1 MVGKIKKQ
9 HIFSTEKP
17 NKTLPSGYIFQNEHA
32 LSHSHNKALLWV
44 SLIGVRFT
52 LYIFEADTDYRYF
65 GDQIKK
71 KVQLELQQLQKMNPH
86 LVLYYNNC

>member
-1 MVGKIKKQ
+1 MVGKIKKK

-32 LSHSHNKALLWV
+32 LSHSHNKTLLWV
-44 SLIGVRFT
+44 SLIGVTFT
-52 LYIFEADTDYRYF
+52 FYIFEADTDHRYF

-71 KVQLELQQLQKMNPH
+71 KKGLAGAATVTENESPFGFVLQ
-86 LVLYYNNC
+86 